1 MPPAFREPPCA
12 SAEPP
17 GPVVVRA
24 GTFSRDSLP
33 GATLAV
39 QDGRM
44 RVHASTAA
52 VLAALG
58 AGCGA
63 SAPSSTP
70 EPSPPAYLT
79 DVVYRRATLLA
90 SLVNPGDGYA
100 RDRIAHYATGAP
112 GDWDAL
118 PEWNPPAELVEA
130 SELDLPAGAPT
141 TTLSDRAAPLDT
153 SLKVISI
160 DDPALVALGRQ
171 AFERYPVQPA
181 PYFSV
186 ALISASAA
194 ATYGLWTDA
203 TRGVGGLVRARMGDG
218 SVTLAMTC
226 STCHAAPSPGGIEPG
241 LPNRAVALGAAVLAT
256 EPWAP
261 APIAAWGPGRIDV
274 TTGTGLEP
282 ARIPDLRPVALLSYI
297 QQDATLRVVDEA
309 TLAIRI
315 ETLVIASNEEAV
327 RPPRIVALALAAYVR
342 SLASSLPSYDAA
354 KAAQPAGAA
363 IFESECTGCHVP
375 PALTGEPVP
384 LSQIGTDPTLGESL
398 SRGTGMY
405 RVPSLHG
412 VGTRGPLLH
421 DATLPDVDAMFDP
434 SRLDPGFTDRL
445 HGTGPV
451 QGHRYGLSITDA
463 QRASLLTFLKTL

>member
-1 MPPAFREPPCA
+1 MH
-12 SAEPP
+12 
-17 GPVVVRA
+17 
-24 GTFSRDSLP
+24 L
-33 GATLAV
+33 
-39 QDGRM
+39 
-44 RVHASTAA
+44 HASTAFALA

-63 SAPSSTP
+63 STSSPPP

-79 DVVYRRATLLA
+79 DAAYRRATLLA
-90 SLVNPGDGYA
+90 SLVNPDDGYA
-100 RDRIAHYATGAP
+100 EDRIAHYATGAA

-118 PEWNPPAELVEA
+118 PEWNPVAEQVEA

-141 TTLSDRAAPLDT
+141 TTLSDWATSLDT
-153 SLKVISI
+153 SLTVTSI
-160 DDPALVALGRQ
+160 DDPALVALGQQ

-186 ALISASAA
+186 GLTSPSAA
-194 ATYGLWTDA
+194 AAYGLWTDA
-203 TRGVGGLVRARMGDG
+203 KRGVGGLVRARMGDG
-218 SVTLAMTC
+218 LVTLAMTC
-226 STCHAAPSPGGIEPG
+226 STCHAAPSQGGIEPG
-241 LPNRAVALGAAVLAT
+241 LPNHALALGAAVLAT

-261 APIAAWGPGRIDV
+261 SPIATWGPGRIDV
-274 TTGTGLEP
+274 TTSTGLEP
-282 ARIPDLRPVALLSYI
+282 ARIPDLRPVAFLSYL
-297 QQDATLRVVDEA
+297 QQDATLRVVDST

-327 RPPRIVALALAAYVR
+327 RPPRVIALALAAYLR
-342 SLASSLPSYDAA
+342 TLASPLSSYADAR
-354 KAAQPAGAA
+354 AAQPQGAQV
-363 IFESECTGCHVP
+363 FESQCTGCHVP

-384 LSQIGTDPTLGESL
+384 LAQIGTDPTLGNSA
-398 SRGTGMY
+398 SRGTGAY

-434 SRLDPGFTDRL
+434 SRLDPGFTARL

-451 QGHRYGLSITDA
+451 PGHLYGLSLTDA
-463 QRASLLTFLKTL
+463 QRASLLAFLKAL